1 MRLGLLGPLLVVD
14 EAGRE
19 VTVAASRQRV
29 LLTALALRA
38 NQVVPG
44 EVLAEQVWDGA
55 PPNGAAITLRTH
67 VRRLRMTLGPGLAD
81 RIVARPPGY
90 LCRADEDEVDVLT
103 FEALCRQ
110 ADKALRRQRWAEA
123 SSAAD
128 RALALWRGAPLL
140 DVPSQTLRDEFI
152 LRFEQL
158 RVQVLENQAEADL
171 RLGRHEPLVQQLREL
186 VAEHPLRESFR
197 AKLMLALARSGR
209 RAEALAAYR
218 EARKTLAAELG
229 IEPGPELRTLHEQIL
244 AGDHMQPDTAPSDDR
259 VLTTTPASPVPR
271 QLPAA
276 AQHFTGRGTELAW
289 LTGLA
294 HRADPQAAAS
304 GTVVISA
311 IDGMAGIGK
320 TALAVHAAHLLSERF
335 PDGQLFIDLHG
346 YTQGQRPRT
355 PNEALNLLLPALG
368 VPPDRIPTDIEQ
380 AAALYR
386 QHLADTRTLIVL
398 DNAVTEAQVRPLL
411 AGGGSCLVLI
421 TSRRRLKGLDDAYTL
436 SLDQLPAAEAAALL
450 RAVAGPDRVAAGD
463 PLLDE
468 VARLCAYLPLALRIA
483 AALLRHR
490 PTWTLA
496 HLAGLLNDQQR
507 RIQALSDGERDLSAV
522 FDLSYRNLD
531 EPHRALFRRLGLV
544 PGPDL
549 DRYAAAALLEVD
561 QTTAGG
567 RLEDLVDHNLLLCH
581 APGRYRPH
589 DLIRAH
595 ARALAAA
602 DPAPDSD
609 AAVDRLLHYYAHT
622 AHNASVPLT
631 RWPRPAPDGPAPA
644 DAPVLTDPE
653 TARAWLRTE
662 RDNLEHAD
670 AYAHAHKL
678 HEHTLALAAGL
689 AELLRTD
696 GPYTRALALHQ
707 AAVHTAERHGHP
719 AAHANAL
726 ADLGI
731 LRRLIGDLPGAE
743 VALDQALEIYRATGD
758 RHGEANALSELG
770 RLWGMA
776 GKLAGAADALA
787 QALAI
792 FDATGDRHGE
802 ADMLSDLGILRRL
815 LGDPAGAEGAL
826 DQALEIYRA
835 TGDRHGEADALSELG
850 RVRSQIGDLAGAAGA
865 LGRALEFYRATGHH
879 HGEAYVLTSLGTVRR
894 LTGDLVAAGEALT
907 TALGIYRTVGY
918 RSGEAEAL
926 TSLGIVRRLTG
937 DLAGAGE
944 ALTEALEYYRTTGHR
959 HDEAWVL
966 NHVAA
971 TVAAEGDLPRAVAC
985 YQQALAMNRELNK
998 PDGQAVGLEG
1008 LGECHVMT
1016 GDIDG
1021 AVTHLRQAQEIYQR
1035 LGMAPDVRRVRDRLT
1050 GLAAP

>member
-44 EVLAEQVWDGA
+44 EALAEQVWDGA

-81 RIVARPPGY
+81 RIVAHPPGY
-90 LCRADEDEVDVLT
+90 LCRADEDEVDVLA

-110 ADKALRRQRWAEA
+110 ADKALRCQRWADA

-140 DVPSQTLRDEFI
+140 DVLSQTLRDEFVP
-152 LRFEQL
+152 RFEQL

-197 AKLMLALARSGR
+197 AKLMLALVRSGR

-218 EARKTLAAELG
+218 EARKTLVAELG

-244 AGDHMQPDTAPSDDR
+244 AGEDMQPDTPPSDDR

-294 HRADPQAAAS
+294 HRADPQAAPS

-355 PNEALNLLLPALG
+355 PNEALNLLLPSLG
-368 VPPDRIPTDIEQ
+368 VSPDRIPTDIEQ

-421 TSRRRLKGLDDAYTL
+421 TSRRRLKGLDDAHTL

-450 RAVAGPDRVAAGD
+450 RAVAGSDRVAAGD

-490 PTWTLA
+490 PTWTVA

-567 RLEDLVDHNLLLCH
+567 LLEDLVDHNLLLCH

-631 RWPRPAPDGPAPA
+631 RWPRPAPEGPAPA

-696 GPYTRALALHQ
+696 GPYPRALALHQ

-743 VALDQALEIYRATGD
+743 V
-758 RHGEANALSELG
+758 
-770 RLWGMA
+770 
-776 GKLAGAADALA
+776 
-787 QALAI
+787 
-792 FDATGDRHGE
+792 
-802 ADMLSDLGILRRL
+802 
-815 LGDPAGAEGAL
+815 AL

-959 HDEAWVL
+959 PDEAWVL

-1035 LGMAPDVRRVRDRLT
+1035 LGMAPDVRRVRDHLA